1 MREDTLPERIKA
13 VPLRLKL
20 LLGCLAVLALA
31 GFGTW
36 LVWRWVPV
44 DAPLPPVLLFAA
56 LGLGGLTVFHLTLV
70 PRALE
75 PIRDLERAARAIRS
89 GAREVEIEVSP
100 FSDPE
105 LRRVVEV
112 FNETVRETSD
122 LRSRLHTLAMRALD
136 AGEEQLRDLSIRL
149 HDDIA
154 QRFAGLVVRLRIAER
169 LEDPEERRR
178 MLREVRDEARAAVE
192 EVRRLARGLRT
203 PELDDLG
210 LGPALRAFG
219 RSLAERNDLEIT
231 FDLTAPNGGLTP
243 RQTIGIYR
251 ILQEAMR
258 NTVRHAGAS
267 RIDLRL
273 RHRNGRVLAEA
284 ADDGRGFD
292 PERIEAGEAPCLGLL
307 AMRERARHIGGTLSL
322 SSRPGEGAVVRVEV
336 PEGPP
341 GSAPNR

>member
-1 MREDTLPERIKA
+1 MREGTLAERIKA

-20 LLGCLAVLALA
+20 LLGSLAVLMLA

-36 LVWRWVPV
+36 LVWRGAPV
-44 DAPLPPVLLFAA
+44 DEPVRPILLFAA

-89 GAREVEIEVSP
+89 GAREVEIEVSS
-100 FSDPE
+100 FSDPA

-122 LRSRLHTLAMRALD
+122 LRSRLHTLAMHALD

-154 QRFAGLVVRLRIAER
+154 QRFAGLVVRLRIAEQS
-169 LEDPEERRR
+169 EDAEERRR
-178 MLREVRDEARAAVE
+178 ILREVRDEARAAVE

-231 FDLTAPNGGLTP
+231 FDLTAPNGCLTS
-243 RQTIGIYR
+243 RQTIGVYR

-273 RHRNGRVLAEA
+273 WHRDGRVLAEA
-284 ADDGRGFD
+284 ADDGCGFD
-292 PERIEAGEAPCLGLL
+292 PERTEAGEAPCLGLL
-307 AMRERARHIGGTLSL
+307 AMRERARHIGGSLSL
-322 SSRPGEGAVVRVEV
+322 VSRPGEGAVVRVEV
-336 PEGPP
+336 ADRPSGSPP
-341 GSAPNR
+341 DS